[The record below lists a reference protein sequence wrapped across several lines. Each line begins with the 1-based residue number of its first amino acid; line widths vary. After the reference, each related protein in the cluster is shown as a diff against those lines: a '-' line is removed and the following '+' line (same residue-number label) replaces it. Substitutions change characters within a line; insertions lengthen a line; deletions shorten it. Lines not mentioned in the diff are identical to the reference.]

1 MLDGFRRAG
10 RKVFLL
16 TNSLWDY
23 TQVVMNYLEGRK
35 SGDKKDLAWTKYFD
49 IVIVGGNKPAFLE
62 DERSLALFRVDVDAV
77 AEEGTLQN
85 VDSVPSRSADVDTFL
100 AEGKYF
106 QGGNAQMLQ
115 KLLKLSA
122 GDRLLY
128 VGDRKFSAFIEL
140 FLEDGMIFNLPSAS
154 FACPQ
159 ICMLI
164 SYGRSAPWAGGHV

>member
-1 MLDGFRRAG
+1 MLDGFRRSG

-35 SGDKKDLAWTKYFD
+35 SGDKKDLHWTTYFD

-62 DERSLALFRVDVDAV
+62 DERSLALFRVDVDVDHA
-77 AEEGTLQN
+77 AQEGSLQN
-85 VDSVPSRSADVDTFL
+85 VDSIPSRSADVDRFL
-100 AEGKYF
+100 AEGKFF

-128 VGDRKFSAFIEL
+128 VGDRKYCTFQIDSWISCFILFPPTQYFSS
-140 FLEDGMIFNLPSAS
+140 PHP
-154 FACPQ
+154 C
-159 ICMLI
+159 
-164 SYGRSAPWAGGHV
+164 R